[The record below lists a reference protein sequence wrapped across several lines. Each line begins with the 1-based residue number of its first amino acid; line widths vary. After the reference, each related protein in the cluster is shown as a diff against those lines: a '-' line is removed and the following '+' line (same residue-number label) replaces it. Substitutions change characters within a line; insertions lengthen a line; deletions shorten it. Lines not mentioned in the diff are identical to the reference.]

1 MPNRYTRNTSNTL
14 VPKVGGTKP
23 DGTIVDSKL
32 ADLTVTGAKIADTT
46 ITGAKL
52 VNLTVTEGKLAN
64 ASVQGRTVD
73 FFKSAV
79 TTGTGSNL
87 NIAHGLGR
95 TPTFVFVVPQTSS
108 ATGVSVIEGTHT
120 GTDCVVNAPT
130 TTTFVVIAF

>member
-1 MPNRYTRNTSNTL
+1 MPNRWTRNASNTL

-32 ADLTVTGAKIADTT
+32 ADLTVTGAKIA
-46 ITGAKL
+46 
-52 VNLTVTEGKLAN
+52 NLTVTEGKLAN

-108 ATGVSVIEGTHT
+108 ATGVSVTEGTHT